1 MKQFVFIVASLKQEC
16 AMNDRPFHVGFI
28 AASDQ
33 FFVSASKVTRGTNIQ
48 TSFSNI
54 ALDDSIPAGLAMEQ
68 DGVEVIISRRGTANI
83 LRENLSVPV
92 LAVRISVFDILE
104 NVQDACRLG
113 SKILL
118 TSFREELSRVEIFQD
133 FFGINIVPGV
143 FHDSESLRAAICK
156 GREGG
161 CDVVI
166 GGGLSMAIARELG
179 LNGVELKTTEDVMK
193 AALEDALSVA
203 KFKRLEQ
210 EKTTRLRTIMN
221 ATSEGIISVD
231 RNGSVTTI
239 NQAALDLLKINGEF
253 IQGRPIQ
260 TCIPGDSVASVLQS
274 EQPLWDNLEK
284 IRGEMFVM
292 NHVPLKVGNNL
303 VGAVTTFRD
312 ASNVMQVE
320 NKVRR
325 SLVKRLNAKY
335 TFEDLIYRSPK
346 MKDTLSKAMK
356 YARTD
361 SSILVTGE
369 TGTGKEL
376 MAQGIHHACSRQK
389 GPFVSIN
396 CAAVPDQLLESELF
410 GHEEGAFTGS
420 RKGGRPGLF
429 ELAHHGTIFLDEI
442 GSTPL
447 NLQSRLLRV
456 LQEKEVMRVGGDRLI
471 PIDVRVV
478 SATNQS
484 LSQKVQTGHFR
495 EDLFFRLDVLTINI
509 PPLRER
515 TDDIPI
521 LVRDMVAKASGK
533 HRLPSIAIPDHDLER
548 LTTLQ
553 WPGNVRQLYNFIEKL
568 VILCQGRFAQH
579 IFEELH
585 ADLIEYSKLRQ
596 EHSISGDSWQA
607 GLQKSLVSHEAE
619 AILRALKECRYS
631 KSRAAEQLGISRTT
645 LWRKMKEHHI
655 S

>member
-1 MKQFVFIVASLKQEC
+1 MD
-16 AMNDRPFHVGFI
+16 DRPFHVGFI

-33 FFVSASKVTRGTNIQ
+33 FFVSASTVTRGTDLQ
-48 TSFSNI
+48 TSFSNV
-54 ALDDSIPAGLAMEQ
+54 ALDASIPAGLDMEQ
-68 DGVEVIISRRGTANI
+68 NGVEVIISRRGTANI

-104 NVQDACRLG
+104 NVKDACRLG
-113 SKILL
+113 CKILL

-133 FFGINIVPGV
+133 FFGINMVAGE
-143 FHDSESLRAAICK
+143 FFDSRSLRAAICK
-156 GREGG
+156 GRDEG

-179 LNGVELKTTEDVMK
+179 MNGVELKTTEDVMK

-203 KFKRLEQ
+203 KSKRLEQ
-210 EKTTRLRTIMN
+210 EKTTKLRTIMN
-221 ATSEGIISVD
+221 ATSEGIVSVD
-231 RNGSVTTI
+231 QNGSVTTI

-253 IQGRPIQ
+253 VQGRPIQ
-260 TCIPGDSVASVLQS
+260 TCIPGDSVATVLLHG
-274 EQPLWDNLEK
+274 QPLWDNLEK

-292 NHVPLKVGNNL
+292 NHVPLKVGSNL
-303 VGAVTTFRD
+303 VGAVTTFKD
-312 ASNVMQVE
+312 ASNVIQVE

-335 TFEDLIYRSPK
+335 TFDDLIHRSPK

-361 SSILVTGE
+361 SSLLITGE

-376 MAQGIHHACSRQK
+376 MAQGIHNACSRKK

-429 ELAHHGTIFLDEI
+429 ELAHHGSIFLDEI

-471 PIDVRVV
+471 PIDVRVI
-478 SATNQS
+478 SATNQA
-484 LSQKVQTGHFR
+484 LSQKVTTGHFR
-495 EDLFFRLDVLTINI
+495 EDLFFRLDVLTITI

-515 TDDIPI
+515 TEDVPV

-533 HRLPSIAIPDHDLER
+533 HQLQAIVIPEDGLER

-568 VILCQGRFAQH
+568 VILCNGRFAQPV
-579 IFEELH
+579 FEELY
-585 ADLIEYSKLRQ
+585 AELIEYSKLREEQ
-596 EHSISGDSWQA
+596 TSPDDVRQA
-607 GLQKSLVSHEAE
+607 GLQESLVSHEAE

-631 KSRAAEQLGISRTT
+631 KRKAAEKLGVSRTT
-645 LWRKMKEHHI
+645 LWRKMKEHRL